1 MFTFKFNSPTPLNK
15 YKLFQFVF
23 FLSVTFMIGSCKK
36 REATDW
42 DTNLLGP
49 IFKTSLGIDHILP
62 DSLTQINSDNS
73 VSIVYDDNFNSSGF
87 VNTQQL
93 PDTAIVKYF
102 TIPFGSIFLNAGD
115 NFLDQTEET
124 KLNFEPLELS
134 RLIVKTGEIE
144 VKIINKIN
152 QPVDVTY
159 ILPKALKNG
168 LPYTFSATI
177 PAYNSSN
184 GGNYSATFY
193 LDGYDV
199 DLRGISGAHV
209 NRLVT
214 HLIANIS
221 STATGLAQ
229 IFSTDSLLVSLK
241 LKSIVPY
248 YAKGYFGQSK
258 DTSNTNSG
266 ISLFDRIVAGNF
278 SLQEAKLNLDIKNG
292 IGADVRASLLS
303 FKSINNKTGNVVP
316 LQHSSVAQTFNVHR
330 ATDSPFTPS
339 LYSFE
344 YNNTNSNLVSLL
356 ENMPTNFTYSYA
368 TELNPF
374 GNISNGN
381 DFVYTDKAVDAHVR
395 LDIPLHFSSTNL
407 TLVDTIY
414 LQEDSIGEH
423 NTVKSAVLKLLAV
436 NSFPFDADVKF
447 YLLDNNLLKQEQLMD
462 ETTIMAAKPDADGR
476 VRTTQESRLPITIN
490 NELLNKLLEKRKV
503 LAVVTINTYENP
515 MKYKIYSDYKL
526 DLKLTG
532 NLFFNVQVK

>member
-1 MFTFKFNSPTPLNK
+1 LNK
-15 YKLFQFVF
+15 HPFYLKQFLFLFAVL
-23 FLSVTFMIGSCKK
+23 LSFSACQK

-42 DTNLLGP
+42 DTNILGP
-49 IFKTSLGIDHILP
+49 IFKTSLGVNQILP

-73 VSIVYDDNFNSSGF
+73 IDLVYDDHFNSSGF

-93 PDTAIVKYF
+93 PDTAIIKFF
-102 TIPFGSIFLNAGD
+102 TIPFGSIFLNPGD
-115 NFLDQTEET
+115 NFLDLTEET
-124 KLNFEPLELS
+124 KLNFTPLELS
-134 RLIVKTGEIE
+134 RLIVKSGAIE

-159 ILPKALKNG
+159 ILPKAIKNG
-168 LPYTFSATI
+168 LPYTFNATI

-184 GGNYSATFY
+184 GGNYSATFN

-199 DLRGISGAHV
+199 DLRGISGANV

-214 HLIANIS
+214 HLIANVS
-221 STATGLAQ
+221 NTATGLAQ

-258 DTSNTNSG
+258 DTSYANSS
-266 ISLFDRIVAGNF
+266 ISLFDRIVAGSF
-278 SLQEAKLNLDIKNG
+278 SLQEATLNLAINNG
-292 IGADVRASLLS
+292 IGADIRASLLS
-303 FKSINNKTGNVVP
+303 FQSINNKTGNSVA
-316 LQHSSVAQTFNVHR
+316 LQHNSVAQTFNVHR
-330 ATDSPFTPS
+330 ATDFPFTPS
-339 LYSFE
+339 FYSFE
-344 YNNTNSNLVSLL
+344 YNSTNSNIVSLL
-356 ENMPTNFTYSYA
+356 ENMPTNFSYGYA

-407 TLVDTIY
+407 TLIDTVY
-414 LQEDSIGEH
+414 LQKDTLKEH
-423 NTVKSAVLKLLAV
+423 NTVKSAALKLIAV

-447 YLLDNNLLKQEQLMD
+447 YLLDNNMQKQEQLMD
-462 ETTIMAAKPDADGR
+462 KTTILAAQPDADGK
-476 VRTTQESRLPITIN
+476 VRTTQESKLPITIS
-490 NELLNKLLEKRKV
+490 NELLNKLLEKRRV
-503 LAVVTINTYENP
+503 LAVVTINTFNNP
-515 MKYKIYSDYKL
+515 NKYKIYSDYKL

-532 NLFFNVQVK
+532 NILFNVQVK

>member
-1 MFTFKFNSPTPLNK
+1 LNK
-15 YKLFQFVF
+15 YKITFFQFIFIVAALL
-23 FLSVTFMIGSCKK
+23 FLGACKK

-49 IFKTSLGIDHILP
+49 LFKTSLSINQILP
-62 DSLTQINSDNS
+62 DSLTQINADNS
-73 VSIVYDDNFNSSGF
+73 INVVYDEFFSSSGF

-93 PDTAIVKYF
+93 PDTAIIKYF
-102 TIPFGSIFLNAGD
+102 TIPFGNIYLNAGD

-134 RLIVKTGEIE
+134 RLVVKTGEIE
-144 VKIINKIN
+144 VKILNKIN
-152 QPVDVTY
+152 QPVEVTY
-159 ILPKALKNG
+159 ILPKAIKNG
-168 LPYTFSATI
+168 RPYTFNATI

-184 GGNYSATFY
+184 GGNFIATFN

-199 DLRGISGAHV
+199 DLRGLSGTYV

-214 HLIANIS
+214 HLIANVS
-221 STATGLAQ
+221 STATGMAT
-229 IFSTDSLLVSLK
+229 ISSSDSLSVSLK

-258 DTSNTNSG
+258 DTSSSNST

-278 SLQEAKLNLDIKNG
+278 SLHEATLNLEIKNG
-292 IGADVRASLLS
+292 IGADIRASLLTFNS
-303 FKSINNKTGNVVP
+303 VNSKTGNNIA

-330 ATDSPFTPS
+330 ATDMPFTPS
-339 LYSFE
+339 FYNFE
-344 YNNTNSNLVSLL
+344 YNSSNSNLVSLL
-356 ENMPTNFTYSYA
+356 NNMPTNFSYAYA

-381 DFVYTDKAVDAHVR
+381 DFVYTDKAVEAHVR

-414 LQEDSIGEH
+414 LQKDSLEEH
-423 NTVKSAVLKLLAV
+423 NTVKSAVLKLIAV

-447 YLLDNNLLKQEQLMD
+447 YLLDNNLQKQEQLMD
-462 ETTIMAAKPDADGR
+462 KTTILAAIPDADGK
-476 VRTTQESRLPITIN
+476 VRTTQESRLPVTIS

-503 LAVVTINTYENP
+503 LAVVTINTVNNP
-515 MKYKIYSDYKL
+515 LKHKIYSDYKL

-532 NLFFNVQVK
+532 NLLFNVQVK

>member
-1 MFTFKFNSPTPLNK
+1 MLLN
-15 YKLFQFVF
+15 
-23 FLSVTFMIGSCKK
+23 SCKK

-49 IFKTSLGIDHILP
+49 LFKTSLSIDQILP

-73 VSIVYDDNFNSSGF
+73 INIVYDNHFNSSGF
-87 VNTQQL
+87 VNTKQL
-93 PDTAIVKYF
+93 PDTSILKVF
-102 TIPFGSIFLNAGD
+102 TIPFGTIYLNAGD
-115 NFLDQTEET
+115 NFMDLTEESN
-124 KLNFEPLELS
+124 LNFAPLELS
-134 RLIVKTGEIE
+134 RLIVKSGEIE
-144 VKIINKIN
+144 VKIVNKIT
-152 QPVDVTY
+152 QPVDITY
-159 ILPKALKNG
+159 ILPKAIKDG
-168 LPYTFSATI
+168 MPYTFTATI

-184 GGNYSATFY
+184 GGNYNATFN

-199 DLRGISGAHV
+199 DLRGLSGAYV

-214 HLIANIS
+214 HLIANV
-221 STATGLAQ
+221 STTASATAQ
-229 IFSTDSLLVSLK
+229 INSTDSLKVFIK
-241 LKSIVPY
+241 LKSIIPY

-258 DTSNTNSG
+258 DTSYTNSS
-266 ISLFDRIVAGNF
+266 ITLFDRIVAGSF

-292 IGADVRASLLS
+292 IGADIRAGLIS
-303 FKSINNKTGNVVP
+303 FQSVNGKTGNVVS
-316 LQHSSVAQTFNVHR
+316 LQHNSVSKIFNVHR
-330 ATDSPFTPS
+330 ATDFPFTPS

-344 YNNTNSNLVSLL
+344 YNNSNSNLVSLL
-356 ENMPTNFTYSYA
+356 ENMPTVFNYGYY

-381 DFVYTDKAVDAHVR
+381 DFVYTDRAVDAHVR

-414 LQEDSIGEH
+414 LSEDSLGEH
-423 NTVKSAVLKLLAV
+423 NTVKSADLKLIAL

-447 YLLDNNLLKQEQLMD
+447 YMLNNQLEKQEQLMD
-462 ETTIMAAKPDADGR
+462 KSTIMAAEPDADGR
-476 VRTTQESRLPITIN
+476 VREAKESRLPVTVS

-503 LAVVTINTYENP
+503 LAVVTINTVNNP

-532 NLFFNVQVK
+532 NLLFNVQVK

>member
-1 MFTFKFNSPTPLNK
+1 MNK
-15 YKLFQFVF
+15 HQIKVNQFVF
-23 FLSVTFMIGSCKK
+23 FLAGLLLIGACQK

-49 IFKTSLGIDHILP
+49 LFKTSLSINQILP
-62 DSLTQINSDNS
+62 DSLTQINADNS
-73 VSIVYDDNFNSSGF
+73 INVVYDDFFSSSGF
-87 VNTQQL
+87 VDTQQL

-102 TIPFGSIFLNAGD
+102 TIPFGSIYLNAGD
-115 NFLDQTEET
+115 NFLDLTEET
-124 KLNFEPLELS
+124 KLNFTPLELS

-159 ILPKALKNG
+159 ILPKAIKNG
-168 LPYTFSATI
+168 QPYTFNATI

-184 GGNYSATFY
+184 GGNYSATFN

-199 DLRGISGAHV
+199 DLRGLSGAYV

-221 STATGLAQ
+221 NSATGLAQ
-229 IFSTDSLLVSLK
+229 IFSSDSLLVSLK

-258 DTSNTNSG
+258 DTSNTNSRLT
-266 ISLFDRIVAGNF
+266 LFDRIIAGNF

-303 FKSINNKTGNVVP
+303 FVSVNNKTRNSVA
-316 LQHSSVAQTFNVHR
+316 LQHTSVAQTFNVHR
-330 ATDSPFTPS
+330 ATDFPFTPT

-344 YNNTNSNLVSLL
+344 YNNNNSNLVSLL

-381 DFVYTDKAVDAHVR
+381 DFVYTDKAVDAHLR
-395 LDIPLHFSSTNL
+395 LDIPLHFSTSNL
-407 TLVDTIY
+407 TLVDTVF

-423 NTVKSAVLKLLAV
+423 NTVKSAVLKLIAV

-447 YLLDNNLLKQEQLMD
+447 YLLNQNLERLEQLMD
-462 ETTIMAAKPDADGR
+462 KTTILAATPESDGK
-476 VRTTQESRLPITIN
+476 VRTPKESRLPITIS

-503 LAVVTINTYENP
+503 LAVVTINTSNNP
-515 MKYKIYSDYKL
+515 MKYKLYSDYKL
-526 DLKLTG
+526 DLKMTG
-532 NLFFNVQVK
+532 NLKFNVQVK

>member
-1 MFTFKFNSPTPLNK
+1 MIFFTGLLLLNAC
-15 YKLFQFVF
+15 Q
-23 FLSVTFMIGSCKK
+23 K

-49 IFKTSLGIDHILP
+49 LFKTSLSIHQILP
-62 DSLTQINSDNS
+62 DSLTNINTDNT
-73 VSIVYDDNFNSSGF
+73 VNILYDTHFNSSGF

-93 PDTAIVKYF
+93 PDTAIVKFF
-102 TIPFGSIFLNAGD
+102 TVPFGSIFLNAGD
-115 NFLDQTEET
+115 NFLDLTEET
-124 KLNFEPLELS
+124 KLNFTPLELS
-134 RLIVKTGEIE
+134 RVIVKTGEIE

-168 LPYTFSATI
+168 LPYTFTATI

-184 GGNYSATFY
+184 GGNYSATFN
-193 LDGYDV
+193 LAGYDV
-199 DLRGISGAHV
+199 DLRGLSGAYV

-214 HLIANIS
+214 HLIANVS
-221 STATGLAQ
+221 NTATGVAQ

-258 DTSNTNSG
+258 DTSNTNSNLT
-266 ISLFDRIVAGNF
+266 LFDRIIAGNF
-278 SLQEAKLNLDIKNG
+278 SLEEAKLNLDIKNG
-292 IGADVRASLLS
+292 IGADIRASLLS
-303 FKSINNKTGNVVP
+303 FNSVNNKTGNTIA
-316 LQHSSVAQTFNVHR
+316 LQHNTVAQTFNVHR
-330 ATDSPFTPS
+330 ATDNPFTPS
-339 LYSFE
+339 VYSFE
-344 YNNTNSNLVSLL
+344 YNKTNSNLVSLL

-381 DFVYTDKAVDAHVR
+381 DFVYTDKAIDAHIR

-414 LQEDSIGEH
+414 LQQDSLRDH
-423 NTVKSAVLKLLAV
+423 NTVKSAVLQLIAV

-447 YLLDNNLLKQEQLMD
+447 YLLDNNLQQQEQLMD
-462 ETTIMAAKPDADGR
+462 KTTILSATPDPDGR
-476 VRTTQESRLPITIN
+476 VRTKQESKLPITIS

-503 LAVVTINTYENP
+503 LAVVTINTFNNP
-515 MKYKIYSDYKL
+515 LKYKIYSDYTL

-532 NLFFNVQVK
+532 NLLFNVQVK